1 MKIEHSIKVPGEA
14 LTGSGFRHCD
24 AGGLIRRI
32 FRWAWHGLLRG
43 SAPRNDSYVLGLV
56 RGTVAFAAVFH
67 VHSGALAQELTDIA
81 LLESKVEQ
89 ACPERWEPVTAEI
102 EIDGAADPFLGNE
115 TDRQA
120 FRDFL
125 AGIVDD
131 TQTTADL
138 LAMER
143 DTVTVITECAAVK
156 TALYSALRTKTEEQ
170 ASDYT
175 IGNPPD
181 DDDGPA
187 PTGTAAEFAAD
198 SCRQIKLGHPD
209 SVSGVYWIQSITAD
223 TPTPFQVYC
232 DMDSD
237 GGGWTLVAAQFESD
251 PVTDWNE
258 GFQPDYDPSLAAG
271 ASFAL
276 QRYDIPPHVETAFGR
291 DTEATF
297 VDYVRF
303 VYDTS
308 DIPVVELTGKKTGE
322 LYNVHRDSGAYH
334 LDYDPESTETSDAE
348 WNNALTFDKTGGV
361 NNSWAFGPNHPQA
374 AQRGYAM
381 NGDYSASGE
390 SEAWTVWV
398 R

>member
-1 MKIEHSIKVPGEA
+1 MKMEHPTKAPRDA
-14 LTGSGFRHCD
+14 LTSSSYQHRERSEAMLSACQSIRHGWLRRFAPCSD
-24 AGGLIRRI
+24 SFIQWFIRGAI
-32 FRWAWHGLLRG
+32 
-43 SAPRNDSYVLGLV
+43 
-56 RGTVAFAAVFH
+56 AFAAMIS
-67 VHSGALAQELTDIA
+67 VHAGAFAQELTDIV

-89 ACPERWEPVTAEI
+89 ACPERWEAVMAEI
-102 EIDGAADPFLGNE
+102 ELDGAEDPFRGNE

-120 FRDFL
+120 FHDFL
-125 AGIVDD
+125 VGIVDD
-131 TQTTADL
+131 AQTTADL

-143 DTVTVITECAAVK
+143 DIVTVITECAAVK
-156 TALYSALRTKTEEQ
+156 TAFYSALRTKTEEQ

-181 DDDGPA
+181 GDDGPV

-223 TPTPFQVYC
+223 TPTPFQAYC

-237 GGGWTLVAAQFESD
+237 GGGWTLVAAHFESD

-258 GFQPDYDPSLAAG
+258 GFQPDYDPSLASG

-291 DTEATF
+291 NTQATF

-308 DIPVVELTGKKTGE
+308 DIPVIELTGKKSGE
-322 LYNVHRDSGAYH
+322 LYHLHRDASAYH
-334 LDYDPESTETSDAE
+334 ADYDPESAETSDSE
-348 WNNALTFDKTGGV
+348 WNNALTFDKASGA
-361 NNSWAFGPNHPQA
+361 NHSWAFGPNHTQGE
-374 AQRGYAM
+374 QRGYAM
-381 NGDYSASGE
+381 NGNVSGTGQ
-390 SEAWTVWV
+390 SHAWTVWV